1 VDQSTRFG
9 KARVY
14 IVRLRTDRHQAR
26 QGSGIQRCS
35 RHQTDPVDNRVTDLV
50 MRRPQKQV
58 CVQPRPLAV
67 NTALPAFAAERRA
80 APRATAAQ
88 LTASRRPNCIKA
100 APPLFQP
107 GQIDEQTDGR
117 TPYCYIDPASH
128 TMRAV
133 PAANNIISNI
143 RPHRMQI
150 IRCGQLLPL

>member
-1 VDQSTRFG
+1 VDQSSRFG

-58 CVQPRPLAV
+58 CVQPRPLTV

-80 APRATAAQ
+80 AAPCYRSSVDSQSATELHQRCSSAVS
-88 LTASRRPNCIKA
+88 TGTDRRTHRR
-100 APPLFQP
+100 
-107 GQIDEQTDGR
+107 TD
-117 TPYCYIDPASH
+117 T
-128 TMRAV
+128 V
-133 PAANNIISNI
+133 LL
-143 RPHRMQI
+143 HRSCFAYYAGSTSCQ
-150 IRCGQLLPL
+150 QYHQQY